1 MPSGERI
8 DAETLAS
15 RTGVEP
21 DRIEELA
28 RVGILGRDPEGSFAA
43 GDLATARLAFAF
55 EASGITLEDLGA
67 ATTSGVLPELSRLVL
82 GEPVGLR
89 RQTHAQVAEQV
100 GIDPALMGRFLQA
113 LGLPEV
119 EPDAP
124 IRDDD
129 AELLGFGAAAIGAG
143 LPEETVMRTLRVF
156 AEHLDRMAEHQR
168 ALFRSDVQDRM
179 IDAGLPRAQMLEASA
194 EVRQRLVELGFR
206 TSLLI
211 HRRLLERQ
219 QFENTAEQLELLF
232 DELGIRRR
240 SDHAPEAIV
249 FVDLSGFTRLTEELG
264 DEQAAERSRELAN
277 VVRTAA
283 GRHRGRLIKLLGD
296 GAMLHFGSAAEAVA
310 GASAVIELA
319 ELAGLPA
326 ARAGVTV
333 GALIRRD
340 GDYFGHTVNLAS
352 RICDAAAAGS
362 VTATREVAD
371 LTSGLGWSPIGEA
384 TLKGVPDPVALV
396 RLAPG
401 SANSTLDADVPT

>member
-1 MPSGERI
+1 MPAAERI
-8 DAETLAS
+8 DAATLAS
-15 RTGVEP
+15 RTGVGRE
-21 DRIEELA
+21 RIVELA
-28 RVGILGRDPEGSFAA
+28 RVGILAPDADGTFAA

-55 EASGITLEDLGA
+55 EASGVTLDDIGA
-67 ATTSGVLPELSRLVL
+67 ATTRGVLPQLSRLVL

-89 RQTHAQVAEQV
+89 PQTHAQVAEEV
-100 GIDPALMGRFLQA
+100 GLDPTLMGRFLQA
-113 LGLPEV
+113 LGLPEA

-143 LPEETVMRTLRVF
+143 LPEETVLRTLRVF

-168 ALFRSDVQDRM
+168 ALFRTDVQDRM
-179 IDAGLPRAQMLEASA
+179 IASGVPRAQMLEESA
-194 EVRQRLVELGFR
+194 EIRQQLVDLGFR
-206 TSLLI
+206 TSFLI

-232 DELGIRRR
+232 DEIGIRRR
-240 SDHAPEAIV
+240 TDHAPEAIV

-283 GRHRGRLIKLLGD
+283 VGHRGRVIKLLGD
-296 GAMLHFGSAAEAVA
+296 GAMMHFPSAADAVA
-310 GASAVIELA
+310 GASAVIEQA
-319 ELAGLPA
+319 EHAGLPA

-352 RICDAAAAGS
+352 RICDAAAPS
-362 VTATREVAD
+362 TVTATREVAD
-371 LTSGLGWSPIGEA
+371 RTPELSWTPIGDA
-384 TLKGVPDPVALV
+384 TLKGVPDPVPLV
-396 RLAPG
+396 RLAE
-401 SANSTLDADVPT
+401 ADVTS